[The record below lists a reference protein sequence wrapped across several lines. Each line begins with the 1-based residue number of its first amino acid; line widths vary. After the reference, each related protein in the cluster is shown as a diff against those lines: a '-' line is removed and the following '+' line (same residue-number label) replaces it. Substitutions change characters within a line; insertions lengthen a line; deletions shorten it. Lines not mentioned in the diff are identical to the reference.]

1 MRSCIG
7 GGLKPRE
14 AAQCRNDHGV
24 EGYKHHAVMFVL
36 AILWV
41 AGNFYLWSLK
51 QSPPALFWQPV
62 GMGLVAYPALYFY
75 VTHRK

>member
-1 MRSCIG
+1 M
-7 GGLKPRE
+7 
-14 AAQCRNDHGV
+14 
-24 EGYKHHAVMFVL
+24 HHAVMFVL